1 MILCENIFREIY
13 KISAGSAAAAT
24 LPAKTLS
31 PARSL
36 RGVFPFFFYAFPP
49 FAFLRIFAYF
59 FILFSG
65 RMRAGFRTEI
75 AFCPASSSNFFSS
88 AFPFARRIPGR
99 FQQSARSRARRF
111 FARFPLL
118 TFRSDVRPGTPRESF
133 FPRSENFCDKFCVKG
148 LKNTLKNVIIETDYV
163 IFARLREKFPF
174 FRGNRAFT

>member
-1 MILCENIFREIY
+1 MKIYSEKFTKFPQAPRRRQPSRQKRFLPPDRFAASSPFFLRFSAFCFFADFCIFFHFIFRAD
-13 KISAGSAAAAT
+13 AGGVPDGNCF
-24 LPAKTLS
+24 LPC
-31 PARSL
+31 
-36 RGVFPFFFYAFPP
+36 VF
-49 FAFLRIFAYF
+49 
-59 FILFSG
+59 
-65 RMRAGFRTEI
+65 EQ
-75 AFCPASSSNFFSS
+75 FFSS

-99 FQQSARSRARRF
+99 FHQSARSRARRF